1 MSRWSAATATPS
13 MGRNRGY
20 GSEYGSSYDA
30 ALDGARGM
38 RGLALGALGS
48 GIRSVG
54 VGQAAS
60 RTTYGAD
67 PWGAGPFGR
76 LGQATDDGSVPVND
90 PGLNMPAAAS
100 GAAGALASMSMGAGA
115 LAALGT
121 GLSGATSGALVGAIA
136 GGRGN
141 RVRFAG
147 RGALAGAVI
156 ANVAATIA
164 GGIAWAGASQLATAG
179 GADAEAVK
187 SGAMT
192 FTLAN
197 AGLAALEIGAMVL
210 TKAAG

>member
-1 MSRWSAATATPS
+1 MSRWSAATATAS

-38 RGLALGALGS
+38 RGLTLGALGS
-48 GIRSVG
+48 GIRAVG
-54 VGQAAS
+54 MGQAPS
-60 RTTYGAD
+60 RTTYGSD
-67 PWGAGPFGR
+67 PWGSGPFGR
-76 LGQATDDGSVPVND
+76 LGQATPDPTIAVDAGVNV
-90 PGLNMPAAAS
+90 PAAAS
-100 GAAGALASMSMGAGA
+100 GAAGALASMSMGTGA

-136 GGRGN
+136 GGKGN
-141 RVRFAG
+141 RLRFAG

-197 AGLAALEIGAMVL
+197 AGLAVLEIGAMVL
-210 TKAAG
+210 TKAAR